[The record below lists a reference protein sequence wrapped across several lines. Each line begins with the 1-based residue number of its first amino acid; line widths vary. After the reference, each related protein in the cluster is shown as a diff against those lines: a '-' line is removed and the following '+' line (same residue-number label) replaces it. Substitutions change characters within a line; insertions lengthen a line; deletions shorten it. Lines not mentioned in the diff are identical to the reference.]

1 MVLDQDG
8 FVVAHKDITKRGSM
22 SRDIFENNI
31 IGFGKGQFDTVID
44 GKQSTLFVHA
54 IMEKWVVIIAVNN
67 AELLESVHSQ
77 LAVNILISI
86 IIFVLILFFYYFGYK
101 IEQHNNKKV
110 AELNMEVVS
119 ALAEAIDAKDAYTN
133 GHSSRVAR
141 YTKMIAEQLGYSE
154 GEQNELYMMG
164 LLHDVGKIGVP
175 DSVINKQGKLTDEEY
190 EMIKTHPVIGG
201 KILESIKENPRLSI
215 GARWHH
221 ERYDGTGYPDGLAG
235 AEIPEEARIIA
246 VADAYDAMTSTR
258 SYRGVMPQAKVRE
271 EIAKGIGTQFDPL
284 FAGIMLGLIDHDE
297 NYTMREK

>member
-119 ALAEAIDAKDAYTN
+119 ALAE
-133 GHSSRVAR
+133 
-141 YTKMIAEQLGYSE
+141 
-154 GEQNELYMMG
+154 
-164 LLHDVGKIGVP
+164 
-175 DSVINKQGKLTDEEY
+175 
-190 EMIKTHPVIGG
+190 
-201 KILESIKENPRLSI
+201 
-215 GARWHH
+215 
-221 ERYDGTGYPDGLAG
+221 
-235 AEIPEEARIIA
+235 
-246 VADAYDAMTSTR
+246 
-258 SYRGVMPQAKVRE
+258 
-271 EIAKGIGTQFDPL
+271 
-284 FAGIMLGLIDHDE
+284 
-297 NYTMREK
+297 